1 MSWALAIVALFG
13 AGVVGA
19 ASPCVLPLLP
29 GVVLVLA
36 DGRQGAARGPRMALF
51 AGAAAATFAAFGALV
66 GTVHV
71 TVTASSTARLAGAWL
86 LALSVATVAIDRGV
100 WRPPQWSLRRSVA
113 GWGAP
118 LALGVGC
125 GAVWSPCVGPLLGAA
140 ATAAAGAGSAWRGAT
155 LLFAFGLGVVTPA
168 LLLSLVPVP
177 SVPTW
182 ARRAGVLARRLI
194 PFAMAVTG
202 LLLVTGQYVSFVQ
215 RLGIGT

>member
-1 MSWALAIVALFG
+1 MSLALAFVALFG

-29 GVVLVLA
+29 GVVLVLV
-36 DGRQGAARGPRMALF
+36 DGRQGAARAPRMALF

-66 GTVHV
+66 STVHV
-71 TVTASSTARLAGAWL
+71 AFTASNTARLAGAWL
-86 LALSVATVAIDRGV
+86 LALAVATVAIDRGV
-100 WRPPQWSLRRSVA
+100 WRPPQWQLRRSLA

-140 ATAAAGAGSAWRGAT
+140 ATASAGTGSAWRGAT

-177 SVPTW
+177 SVPAW
-182 ARRAGVLARRLI
+182 ARRSGALVRRLI
-194 PFAMAVTG
+194 PVAMAMTG
-202 LLLVTGQYVSFVQ
+202 LLLLTGWYVPFVQ
-215 RLGIGT
+215 RLGSAT